1 MTQPRLRRDCVVAMS
16 RRLVSHILALVATA
30 VIVVT
35 AAACGGSSGS
45 KAAGTTTP
53 TESQSFAN
61 LVCSSLVTWKQDVT
75 KAVNSVKESPSKETI
90 TLAAT
95 KGRDSTAT
103 LVNELK
109 SLDVPNTESSKEAKT
124 TLTTLEDQ
132 LEQGASKIKETAGKM
147 TGLKGSVEAVSIIST
162 TLVTMRD
169 QVKAAG
175 EKLRTLPKGELKDA
189 FTTSQTCQS
198 LTAGTASSS

>member
-1 MTQPRLRRDCVVAMS
+1 MS
-16 RRLVSHILALVATA
+16 WRLVSHLAALVATG

-35 AAACGGSSGS
+35 AAACGGSGGGE
-45 KAAGTTTP
+45 AAGTTTP

-61 LVCSSLVTWKQDVT
+61 LVCNSLATWKQDVVQ
-75 KAVNSVKESPSKETI
+75 AANSIKQSPSKETI

-95 KGRDSTAT
+95 KARDSTST

-109 SLDVPNTESSKEAKT
+109 SLDVPSTGSSQEAKS

-132 LEQGASKIKETAGKM
+132 LNQGASKINEAAGKIS
-147 TGLKGSVEAVSIIST
+147 GLKGSVEAVSIIST
-162 TLVTMRD
+162 TFVTMRD

-175 EKLRTLPKGELKDA
+175 DKLRSLPSGELKDA
-189 FTTSQTCQS
+189 FADSQTCQS
-198 LTAGTASSS
+198 LTDQTGSSS

>member
-1 MTQPRLRRDCVVAMS
+1 MTQQGLRRDCVVAMS
-16 RRLVSHILALVATA
+16 WRLVSHLAALVATA

-35 AAACGGSSGS
+35 AAACGGSGGGE
-45 KAAGTTTP
+45 AAGTTTP
-53 TESQSFAN
+53 TASQSFAN
-61 LVCSSLVTWKQDVT
+61 LVCSSIVTWKQDVT
-75 KAVNSVKESPSKETI
+75 KAANSVKESPSKETI

-95 KGRDSTAT
+95 KARDSTAT

-109 SLDVPNTESSKEAKT
+109 SLDVPDTESSKEAKA

-132 LEQGASKIKETAGKM
+132 LDQGASKIKETAGKM
-147 TGLKGSVEAVSIIST
+147 TGLAGSVEAVSIIST

-175 EKLRTLPKGELKDA
+175 DTLRTLPKGELKDA
-189 FTTSQTCQS
+189 FSDSQTCNS
-198 LTAGTASSS
+198 LTGETASSS

>member
-1 MTQPRLRRDCVVAMS
+1 MTHRALRRDCVVAMS
-16 RRLVSHILALVATA
+16 RRLVSHLAALVATA

-35 AAACGGSSGS
+35 AAACGGSGGGE
-45 KAAGTTTP
+45 AAGTTTP

-75 KAVNSVKESPSKETI
+75 KAANSVKESPSKETI
-90 TLAAT
+90 SVALTQT
-95 KGRDSTAT
+95 QKSTAT

-109 SLDVPNTESSKEAKT
+109 SLDVPSTESSKEAKS

-132 LEQGASKIKETAGKM
+132 LNQGASKIKETAGSM
-147 TGLKGSVEAVSIIST
+147 SGLQGSVEAVSTMST

-175 EKLRTLPKGELKDA
+175 NQLRTLPKGELKDA
-189 FTTSQTCQS
+189 FANSQTCQS
-198 LTAGTASSS
+198 LSGETSSSS